1 MGNMGIESAGGFDLN
16 RLRTQA
22 EALMPGAVNVS
33 RKALKSRFFAKSSC
47 HRNAFFPVLNSGR
60 HFNNPGLTLL
70 SLPRFLFLSLLA
82 LAACLTA
89 LRAHAALEIQVTGG
103 AASRIP
109 VVLIPFQSPPNHPN
123 PELTSIIGQDLLRS
137 GQFLMVDAAG
147 AQRPVEPAQIDYP
160 FWRGKSADAIVIG
173 QVIGLPGGRY
183 EVRFRLMDALK
194 QTQMAGFSFNI
205 GADQW
210 RAAAHKIA
218 DVIYEKLTGMPGAFS
233 TRIAYVQKRGKKYEL
248 NVADADGENGRT
260 IVRSGEPVISPAFS
274 ADGARL
280 AYVSFEDKKP
290 VVYVQSLRD
299 GSRRTLAAFKGS
311 NSAPAWA
318 PDGKRLALT
327 LTRDAGSQIYLINAD
342 GGGVTRLTRSNAI
355 DTEPVWSPDGQW
367 IYFTSDR
374 GGSPQIYRV
383 AATGGDAKR
392 VTFEGSYNVS
402 PDISPDGK
410 LLAYIRREGGSFRV
424 ALQDLSTGQVR
435 LLSDGTNDESPSFA
449 PNGQMLLYA
458 SVLGGRGVLGT
469 VSLDGRTKTRLS
481 EQGTDAREPAW
492 GP

>member
-1 MGNMGIESAGGFDLN
+1 MVIEPESGFALN
-16 RLRTQA
+16 KLHIRTQERLPCIA
-22 EALMPGAVNVS
+22 W
-33 RKALKSRFFAKSSC
+33 KALKSCFSAKSAC
-47 HRNAFFPVLNSGR
+47 HRNVFSPVLNSGR
-60 HFNNPGLTLL
+60 RFNNPGLMLR
-70 SLPRFLFLSLLA
+70 SLPRFFFLSLLT
-82 LAACLTA
+82 LAACVAA

-109 VVLIPFQSPPNHPN
+109 VALVPFQSPPNSPG

-137 GQFLMVDAAG
+137 GQILLVDIAG

-173 QVIGLPGGRY
+173 QVVSLPGGRY
-183 EVRFRLMDALK
+183 EVRFRLMDAFK
-194 QTQMAGFSFNI
+194 QTQMTGFSFNI
-205 GADQW
+205 GPGQW

-218 DVIYEKLTGMPGAFS
+218 DVIYEKLTGVPGAFS
-233 TRIAYVQKRGKKYEL
+233 SRIAYVQKRGKKYEL
-248 NVADADGENGRT
+248 NVADADAENGQT
-260 IVRSGEPVISPAFS
+260 IVRSGEPIISPAFS
-274 ADGARL
+274 ADGAQL
-280 AYVSFEDKKP
+280 AYVSFENKKP
-290 VVYVQSLRD
+290 VVYVQSLRN
-299 GSRRTLAAFKGS
+299 GSRRTVAAFKGS
-311 NSAPAWA
+311 NSAPAWS
-318 PDGKRLALT
+318 PDGKRLAVT
-327 LTRDAGSQIYLINAD
+327 LTRDGGSQIYLIDAD
-342 GGGVTRLTRSNAI
+342 GGGLTRLTRSNAI

-383 AATGGDAKR
+383 AATGGDARR

-410 LLAYIRREGGSFRV
+410 LLAYIRREDGAFRV
-424 ALQDLSTGQVR
+424 ALQDLSSGQVR
-435 LLSDGTNDESPSFA
+435 LLSDGANDESPNFA

-469 VSLDGRTKTRLS
+469 VSLDGRIKTRLS